1 MLEIWSRVTIVV
13 GALMGTIPL
22 FHVWE
27 MYSVNSSKGQSL
39 SGALF
44 FVFGVMTWLIYGILK
59 KDKIITACNGIAV
72 MSGCVYVVAILY
84 FAE

>member
-1 MLEIWSRVTIVV
+1 MLKIWSRVTIVV
-13 GALMGTIPL
+13 GALMGTIPF

-44 FVFGVMTWLIYGILK
+44 FVFGVMTWLIYGVLK
-59 KDKIITACNGIAV
+59 KDRIITACNGIAV
-72 MSGCVYVVAILY
+72 VAGSIYVVAIIY